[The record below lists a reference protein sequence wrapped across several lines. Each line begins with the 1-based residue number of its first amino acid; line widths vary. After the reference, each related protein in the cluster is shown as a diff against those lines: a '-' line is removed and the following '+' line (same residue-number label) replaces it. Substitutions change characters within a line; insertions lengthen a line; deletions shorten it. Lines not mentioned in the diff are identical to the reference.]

1 VYHDKVIT
9 AFFSTII
16 REMVTRFQSLLK
28 PNYMLMIRKSNEDLQ
43 RFIQHNH
50 PFSRMGQAV
59 ENTLHYVENDF
70 SKYDKSQDKLVFE
83 LEAYVFKE
91 LGFSHDLV
99 EKWLDGH
106 IECKVRIP
114 GNGISFDVDYQRK
127 SGDATT
133 AFGNSLLNI
142 LSVTYAYEGLEPV
155 WAVFVGDDSLIC
167 STQTV
172 HNESV
177 RILQEVFNLQAKM
190 YVTNAPYFASN
201 FIIIDYLTESV
212 RLLPDPIKRIEKLSQ
227 PIAAENPNW
236 SERYQSYIDVM
247 GPYRSTTFTSKLPSK
262 LVERYE
268 RLDITTASTVSDAL
282 ATLTESEMKFRSVW
296 ENMPTCVGR

>member
-1 VYHDKVIT
+1 MWK
-9 AFFSTII
+9 
-16 REMVTRFQSLLK
+16 
-28 PNYMLMIRKSNEDLQ
+28 MI
-43 RFIQHNH
+43 
-50 PFSRMGQAV
+50 
-59 ENTLHYVENDF
+59 F

-83 LEAYVFKE
+83 LEAYVFQE
-91 LGFSHDLV
+91 LGFSHELV

-133 AFGNSLLNI
+133 AFGNGLLNI

-190 YVTNAPYFASN
+190 YITNAPYFASN
-201 FIIIDYLTESV
+201 FVIIDYQTESV

-227 PIAAENPNW
+227 PVAAENPNW
-236 SERYQSYIDVM
+236 SERYQSYVDVM
-247 GPYRSTTFTSKLPSK
+247 GAYRSTTFTSKLPTK

-268 RLDITTASTVSDAL
+268 RLDVMTASMVSDAL
-282 ATLTESEMKFRSVW
+282 ATLTESEKKFRNVW
-296 ENMPTCVGR
+296 EDMPTCVGR